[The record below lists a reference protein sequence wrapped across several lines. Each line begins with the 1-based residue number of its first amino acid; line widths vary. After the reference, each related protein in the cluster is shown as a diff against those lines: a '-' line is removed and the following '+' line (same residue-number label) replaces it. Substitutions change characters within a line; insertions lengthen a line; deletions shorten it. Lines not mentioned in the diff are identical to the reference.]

1 MQTRLYGVLDHPWV
15 YRLARSVFAPGA
27 AAATTR
33 NIERLLSQ
41 LPPAKLLLDV
51 GCGPSSRLF
60 RVGLRPVGVDL
71 SWPYVLE
78 YTRQGAGAV
87 VASAEALPF
96 PVHSFDGVWSIGLL
110 HHLPNS
116 VAAAVIRE
124 MTRVCKS
131 GGYVVM
137 LDAVL
142 PRSTWRRPLATL
154 IRRLDR
160 GKFMRS
166 QREFESLLPVRD
178 RWCVQRCTYTATG
191 MEMLIC
197 WFVKGG
203 ERDQ

>member
-1 MQTRLYGVLDHPWV
+1 MQTRLYGVLDHPWL
-15 YRLARSVFAPGA
+15 YRLAQSVFAPGA
-27 AAATTR
+27 AAANTR

-51 GCGPSSRLF
+51 GCGPSSWLF
-60 RVGLRPVGVDL
+60 SLGLRPVGVDL
-71 SWPYVLE
+71 SWIYVRE
-78 YTRQGAGAV
+78 YTRQGAPAV
-87 VASAEALPF
+87 AASAEALPF
-96 PVHSFDGVWSIGLL
+96 PSQSFDGIWSIGLL

-124 MTRVCKS
+124 LMRICKS

-166 QREFESLLPVRD
+166 QSELESLLSVRD
-178 RWCVQRCTYTATG
+178 SWSIQRCTYSATG

-197 WFVKGG
+197 WLVKGG
-203 ERDQ
+203 VRDQ